1 MDWDDDVNFA
11 FVKSCQLPVNM
22 KVKINS
28 VDKQRPP
35 PSSLEI
41 LQDPLL
47 EFSPW
52 ARPDKAADLLVQCQV
67 TNYVVALANSL
78 YNYHLIL

>member
-1 MDWDDDVNFA
+1 MDWGEGSHFA
-11 FVKSCQLPVNM
+11 YVKSCQLPINM
-22 KVKINS
+22 RIKINS

-35 PSSLEI
+35 PTSLQI

-52 ARPDKAADLLVQCQV
+52 AHPSKAADFMIQCQV
-67 TNYVVALANSL
+67 WLMHT
-78 YNYHLIL
+78 